1 MNAGDLSPI
10 ESDAAGDVTAAIT
23 VDAAFAQ
30 VYERLKA
37 MASRKIPAHGATLQT
52 TAVVHE
58 LYLRMH
64 SGSDLGFATPAQF
77 FAYAARAMRHLL
89 CDRAR
94 DRLRLRAG
102 GDWQRQP
109 LDAAD
114 PQLVIDD
121 AGEAIALD
129 DALQALERVNA
140 RAAQVVELHYFAGL
154 TMGQIADLLPLN
166 RRTVQRD
173 WAFSRAFLHARL
185 GEGNPMSPTDVERRS
200 PDHDQ

>member
-1 MNAGDLSPI
+1 MSAGDLPPI
-10 ESDAAGDVTAAIT
+10 ESDADDVAAAVT

-37 MASRKIPAHGATLQT
+37 MASRRVPAHGATLQT

-58 LYLRMH
+58 LYLRMQ
-64 SGSDLGFATPAQF
+64 SGRDLGFATPAQF

-121 AGEAIALD
+121 ASEAVALD
-129 DALQALERVNA
+129 DALRALERVNM
-140 RAAQVVELHYFAGL
+140 RAAEVVELHYFAGL
-154 TMGQIADLLPLN
+154 TMVQIADLLSLD

-185 GEGNPMSPTDVERRS
+185 GEDAGMSLTAVERRS

>member
-1 MNAGDLSPI
+1 MNAGELPPI
-10 ESDAAGDVTAAIT
+10 ENDADGDVAAAVT

-37 MASRKIPAHGATLQT
+37 MASHRIPAHGATLQT

-58 LYLRMH
+58 LYLRMRG
-64 SGSDLGFATPAQF
+64 GSDLGFATSAQF

-121 AGEAIALD
+121 ASEAIALD
-129 DALQALERVNA
+129 EALRDLERVNA
-140 RAAQVVELHYFAGL
+140 RASQVVELHYFAGL

-185 GEGNPMSPTDVERRS
+185 GEGNRMSPTDLERRS
-200 PDHDQ
+200 TDHDR